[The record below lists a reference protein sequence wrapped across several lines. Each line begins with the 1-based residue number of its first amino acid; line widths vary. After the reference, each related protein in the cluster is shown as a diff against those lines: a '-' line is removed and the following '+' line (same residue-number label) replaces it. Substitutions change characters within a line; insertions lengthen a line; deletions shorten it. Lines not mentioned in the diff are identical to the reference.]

1 MENFTMMAFPQIFAV
16 LFFFI
21 FWLLLSFGGLV
32 LAIESSLNTIGK
44 SLVFSLVV
52 SAQLTSL
59 IAVVLF
65 VCSLINKMV

>member
-1 MENFTMMAFPQIFAV
+1 MENFTMMAFPQIFVV